1 MGTLDLRMGYL
12 SLKRPILAY
21 TCVSQ
26 FHLCSNILKI
36 PPTRP
41 FIMDKRPVLKGIPEQ
56 MRQEDPI
63 RLLEVSEVI
72 SLFTGK
78 GLGKQRSKAPDEGD
92 LLLYV

>member
-1 MGTLDLRMGYL
+1 
-12 SLKRPILAY
+12 
-21 TCVSQ
+21 
-26 FHLCSNILKI
+26 
-36 PPTRP
+36 
-41 FIMDKRPVLKGIPEQ
+41 MDKRPVLKGIPEQ